1 MSAAS
6 LPPHAR
12 TPPLTR
18 PGCYSTVSQV
28 AVHVPPGHQTGQD
41 IEELLRVRDPDARVM
56 PGLLRQMYGFEQRRV
71 APPGTWPSDLAA
83 AAGRGALDQAGLLPD
98 TVDLLIFASASE
110 DVEEPATAHIV
121 ADKIGVTASA
131 FDVKNAC
138 NGLLNAMEIADALI
152 RTRQYR
158 RVLICTGERG
168 SLLSRQPRRSGND
181 LAEFLPACTLG
192 DLGAALLMEAG
203 ERPGVLGGHFR
214 ANSAGWRA
222 ATVSNPYFAPAPGT
236 MTVRFDSAALAG
248 SFQGMET
255 AAFEGLRALGRTID
269 DIGLFCVHQPS
280 VAFTHTIRDAL
291 GIPKDKVV
299 HTFPQYGNVA
309 TASLPLQLVEATRQS
324 RLRRGDLVALF
335 GLASGAAAG
344 MLLIEW

>member
-6 LPPHAR
+6 PPPSPR
-12 TPPLTR
+12 R
-18 PGCYSTVSQV
+18 ECYSTVSQV
-28 AVHVPPGHQTGQD
+28 AVHVPPGHQTGRE
-41 IEELLRVRDPDARVM
+41 IEGLLRVRDPDARVL
-56 PGLLRQMYGFEQRRV
+56 PGLLRQLYGFEQRRV
-71 APPGTWPSDLAA
+71 APQGTWPSDLAA
-83 AAGRGALDQAGLLPD
+83 AAGRRVLDQAGLLPD
-98 TVDLLIFASASE
+98 AVDLLIFASASE

-121 ADKIGVTASA
+121 AAKVGVTASA

-168 SLLSRQPRRSGND
+168 SLLSRRPRHRAND

-214 ANSAGWRA
+214 SNSAGWRA
-222 ATVSNPYFAPAPGT
+222 ATVSNPYFTPAFGT
-236 MTVRFDSAALAG
+236 MTLRFDSAALAA
-248 SFQGMET
+248 SFHGMET
-255 AAFEGLRALGRTID
+255 AAFDALRALGRTID
-269 DIGLFCVHQPS
+269 DIDLFCVHQPS
-280 VAFTHTIRDAL
+280 VGFTHAICEAL

-299 HTFPQYGNVA
+299 PTFPQYGNVA
-309 TASLPLQLVEATRQS
+309 TASLPLQLVEATRQA
-324 RLRRGDLVALF
+324 RLRPGDLVALF

-344 MLLIEW
+344 MVLVEW

>member
-1 MSAAS
+1 MK
-6 LPPHAR
+6 R
-12 TPPLTR
+12 
-18 PGCYSTVSQV
+18 YSTVSQV
-28 AVHVPPGHQTGQD
+28 AVHVPPGRQTGQD
-41 IEELLRVRDPDARVM
+41 IEELLSARDPDARVM

-83 AAGRGALDQAGLLPD
+83 AAARRVLSQASLLPD
-98 TVDLLIFASASE
+98 AIDLLIFASASE

-121 ADKIGVTASA
+121 AQKIGVGASA

-152 RTRQYR
+152 HTRQYH

-168 SLLSRQPRRSGND
+168 SLLSRLPPHHSND

-192 DLGAALLMEAG
+192 DLGAALLMEACD
-203 ERPGVLGGHFR
+203 RPGMLGGHFR
-214 ANSAGWRA
+214 ANSAGWQA
-222 ATVSNPYFAPAPGT
+222 ATVSNPYFTPALGT
-236 MTVRFDSAALAG
+236 MTVRFDSAALAS

-255 AAFEGLRALGRTID
+255 AALDALHAMGRKID
-269 DIGLFCVHQPS
+269 DIDLFCVHQPS

-291 GIPKDKVV
+291 GIPKDKLV
-299 HTFPQYGNVA
+299 HTFPHYGNVA
-309 TASLPLQLVEATRQS
+309 TASLPLQMVEAMRQA

-344 MLLIEW
+344 LVLIEW

>member
-1 MSAAS
+1 MPAAS
-6 LPPHAR
+6 LPRAR
-12 TPPLTR
+12 KR
-18 PGCYSTVSQV
+18 YSTVSQV
-28 AVHVPPGHQTGQD
+28 AVHVPPGHQTGQE
-41 IEELLRVRDPDARVM
+41 IEESLRVRDPGARVL

-83 AAGRGALDQAGLLPD
+83 AAGRQVLGQAGLLPD
-98 TVDLLIFASASE
+98 AVDLVIFASACE

-121 ADKIGVTASA
+121 ADKIGITASA

-152 RTRQYR
+152 RTDQYH

-168 SLLSRQPRRSGND
+168 SLLSRQPPHRGND

-192 DLGAALLMEAG
+192 DLGAALLMEG
-203 ERPGVLGGHFR
+203 GDHPGMLGGHFR

-222 ATVSNPYFAPAPGT
+222 ATVSNPYFAPSLGT

-248 SFQGMET
+248 SFLGMEA

-269 DIGLFCVHQPS
+269 DIDLFCVHQPS
-280 VAFTHTIRDAL
+280 VAFTHAIRDAL
-291 GIPKDKVV
+291 GIPKDRVV
-299 HTFPQYGNVA
+299 QTFPHYGNVA
-309 TASLPLQLVEATRQS
+309 TASLPLQLVEATRQA
-324 RLRRGDLVALF
+324 RLRPGDLVALF

-344 MLLIEW
+344 MVLLQW

>member
-1 MSAAS
+1 MLAAS
-6 LPPHAR
+6 PP
-12 TPPLTR
+12 PPAKTER
-18 PGCYSTVSQV
+18 RSTVSQV
-28 AVHVPPGHQTGQD
+28 AVHVPSGHQTGQD
-41 IEELLRVRDPDARVM
+41 IEELLRARDPGARVL

-83 AAGRGALDQAGLLPD
+83 AAGRGALDQAGLPPD
-98 TVDLLIFASASE
+98 AVDLLLFASASE

-138 NGLLNAMEIADALI
+138 NGLMNAMEVADALI
-152 RTRQYR
+152 RTDQYH

-168 SLLSRQPRRSGND
+168 SLLSRQPPRHGND

-192 DLGAALLMEAG
+192 DLGAALLMEASDH
-203 ERPGVLGGHFR
+203 PGVLGGHFR
-214 ANSAGWRA
+214 ANSTGWRA
-222 ATVSNPYFAPAPGT
+222 ATVSNPYFTPSPGS

-248 SFQGMET
+248 AFKGMEA

-269 DIGLFCVHQPS
+269 DIDLFCVHQPS
-280 VAFTHTIRDAL
+280 VAFTHAIRDAL
-291 GIPKDKVV
+291 GIPKEKIVQ
-299 HTFPQYGNVA
+299 TFPQYGNVA
-309 TASLPLQLVEATRQS
+309 TASLPLQLVEATRQA
-324 RLRRGDLVALF
+324 RLRPGDLVALF

-344 MLLIEW
+344 MMLLHW